1 MDRPDTEAISDL
13 GRSMKTIESLVR
25 REDLSGVGGV
35 RRDDQANAAW
45 ILGRRYIA
53 ARKARWR
60 SRAKVI
66 WEISEGKDN
75 GSKNM
80 HYYISSTYGNRRAG

>member
-45 ILGRRYIA
+45 ILGRRYIYC
-53 ARKARWR
+53 R
-60 SRAKVI
+60 SKGPVAYPG
-66 WEISEGKDN
+66 EGH
-75 GSKNM
+75 M
-80 HYYISSTYGNRRAG
+80 GNIGRER

>member
-1 MDRPDTEAISDL
+1 MRYCRQAADL
-13 GRSMKTIESLVR
+13 HVR

-66 WEISEGKDN
+66 WEISEEKDN